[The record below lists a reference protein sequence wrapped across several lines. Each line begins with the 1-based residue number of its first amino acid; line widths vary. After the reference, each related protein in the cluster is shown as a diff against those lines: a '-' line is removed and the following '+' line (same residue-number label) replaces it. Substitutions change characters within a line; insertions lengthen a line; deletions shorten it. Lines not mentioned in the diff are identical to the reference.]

1 MAGLTQ
7 LIAGL
12 GKAYGGYKKKQFGEA
27 EKLAGQRKYKQQ
39 LRGFRRGEFDKKIS
53 AEKAKEKDLA
63 ARLGAAAVD
72 RASERGKTKS
82 EQLINIAGRGD
93 TRGLGALGPQQEATE
108 KATQD
113 AELQAAQDVSKAQ
126 KDFSDYASKVQSDNE
141 GMKQKLEAMEL
152 ARGTGRFDAGRLTEF
167 EGGQDMTEGGFEAG
181 AGVANMAAGGFGAQG
196 GRIKRLA
203 MMANGGKYRGTER
216 DTDNPRVAARVEDLE
231 EMREGKARRKDI
243 MKGEGTRKER
253 RASAQEDII
262 RERAER
268 KARNEKRK
276 SGETEEDVASSGKEK
291 KKYGKDFS
299 FPDNKEDIYDYE
311 DSGSEESDDSVTK
324 KGESDITKMLAILSA
339 PSGRF
344 AQSVGDSDVF
354 AEDGG
359 YVGKDG
365 GVTEGEFSHEE
376 NPIDMVN
383 EDGEKV
389 GEVTGGE

>member
-216 DTDNPRVAARVEDLE
+216 DTDNPRVAAIVEDLE

-243 MKGEGTRKER
+243 MKSEGTRKER
-253 RASAQEDII
+253 RASAQE
-262 RERAER
+262 
-268 KARNEKRK
+268 
-276 SGETEEDVASSGKEK
+276 
-291 KKYGKDFS
+291 
-299 FPDNKEDIYDYE
+299 
-311 DSGSEESDDSVTK
+311 GSEESDDSVTK

-389 GEVTGGE
+389 GEVTGGEYVLNDDQSATIKDLVDSNKPKQLINFMRDLLSQPQFK